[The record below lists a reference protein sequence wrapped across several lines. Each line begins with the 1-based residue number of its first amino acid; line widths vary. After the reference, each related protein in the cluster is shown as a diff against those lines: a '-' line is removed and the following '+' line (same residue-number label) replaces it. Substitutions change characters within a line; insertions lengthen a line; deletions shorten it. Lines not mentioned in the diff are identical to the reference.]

1 MTQQSA
7 NTNMGGNGQKK
18 IGAVLVQG
26 GGIAGVQASL
36 DLANSG
42 FKVYLVER
50 EAAIGGMMSHLDK
63 TFPTGDCA
71 TCIVSP
77 KLVECARNLNIE
89 ILTMSELTDLKG
101 EPGNFKATVKRYP
114 RYVDETKCNG
124 CSECTNACPVQI
136 PDHFDRE
143 LGKRKAIAKHYAQAT
158 PNIFGILK
166 NGHAPCKVACPANV
180 NVQGYVQLIKK
191 KEYIKAVNLM
201 RERNPLSAI
210 CGRICT
216 HPCESQCTRGNADD
230 SIAIRLLKRFASDQE
245 MRMLESGT
253 LSLPPEKKPAAGAKK
268 VAVVG
273 AGPAGLTVA
282 SDLADKGFA
291 VTAYE
296 AQPAAGGMLRY
307 GIPEYRLPKKVLDH
321 EVELIRRKGVR
332 FIFNCRIGDKTTLD
346 QLRKDHDA
354 VFIGAGVTKGRLLGV
369 EGENKTGVLQ
379 GVDFL
384 RDVAR
389 ASRPCTPRSEGVSPS
404 NRGLDARDMEE
415 PLPEVKARV
424 VVIGGGNVAVDVART
439 ALRLG
444 ARTVEMVS
452 LEQRHEMPAYPEE
465 VEATLQEGIKVT
477 NGWGPRRILGN
488 GSVTGIELKKCT
500 QVFDADGRFN
510 PIYDE
515 QQQIFI
521 EADQIIT
528 AIGQTSDDEFV
539 KHIGAA
545 TQGRYFKA
553 DPVTLVTSLDGVFAG
568 GDAVSGP
575 KSVIEAVAAGKRAA
589 ESIERSLAGKDMVS
603 QRFDATVKPVPE
615 ELLPAIDGVEEK
627 PRAKAGELPMTQRI
641 GSFKEV
647 ETGLTEEQALAEAER
662 CLNCA
667 LCSECKEC
675 VEACKQNAIDHLMG
689 ERMVELEVGA
699 VILTTGFEEFDASRK
714 GEFGWGRYP
723 NVITSVQFERMLSA
737 AGPFEGHVVRLSDHC
752 EARKIAWIQ
761 CVGSR
766 DSKCGNEYCSSICC
780 MASTKQAMVAQDHT
794 PGLEATIFYMDI
806 RAHGK
811 DFDQYYERAKNQNGV
826 RYIKSIPSR
835 IVQMPGTM
843 NPRARFMDETGKLR
857 EEEFDLVVLA
867 VGLEPSRSAQQCA
880 QKLGIELNEYGF
892 CATQRSLPLS
902 TSRPGVFVG
911 GAFQEPKDIPE
922 TVMQASGAASMAME
936 LLASARNTR
945 TVKKKYP
952 DEHDVTDEEPRIG
965 VFICHCGRN
974 IASVV
979 DVECVVKNIEN
990 EPGVVFATH
999 TMFTCA
1005 DTSLSN
1011 IREQIVE
1018 HRLNRIVVASC
1029 TPRTHEPLF
1038 RETLREAGLN
1048 PFLFEM
1054 ANIRDQCSWVHSAS
1068 PERATQKATEL
1079 AKMAIA
1085 RSHCLVPLEGG
1096 TLAVDQKGLVIGGG
1110 LAGMTAALAL
1120 ANQGFKVHLVERT
1133 QRLGGHLHD
1142 IHHTLEDT
1150 DVAGLTARL
1159 IKQVQEHKNINLY
1172 LGMDVAEIKGHIG
1185 EFHATLS
1192 CDGRK
1197 SEVSAGAVIVATGA
1211 EKAQTTKFLAGSSP
1225 NVTTQVDLEKQIH
1238 EGHLPAGLQNVVM
1251 IQCAGSRDEERPYCS
1266 RVCCSMAVKN
1276 ALAIKAKSPQTDV
1289 FVLYRDIRTYGFR
1302 EIYYKKARE
1311 AGVVFLRYAREQAPV
1326 VSITGILPVGSMGVS
1341 PMTMQRLHGQ
1351 GARDTH
1357 GRDAP
1362 ATETPRDATTNAS
1375 GLKVSVNSPD
1385 FAEPIEIET
1394 DLVVLSTGIEADRQ
1408 NNKRVSDM
1416 LKVPLNADG
1425 FYVEAHMKLRP
1436 VDFATEGIF
1445 LCGLAHSPKF
1455 IDETIAQAR
1464 AAAAR
1469 AATVLS
1475 KTQLD
1480 VSPQVS
1486 YVDQTKCI
1494 SCMTC
1499 VHVCPYSAPFCNTDG
1514 KGQIEAAKCMG
1525 CGICASECPARAIQ
1539 LNHFETDQFRAMIR
1553 AILAEGNGASKER
1566 ASVKVS

>member
-1 MTQQSA
+1 MSD
-7 NTNMGGNGQKK
+7 NGQKK
-18 IGAVLVQG
+18 TGAVLVQG

-36 DLANSG
+36 DLANAG

-166 NGHAPCKVACPANV
+166 NGHSPCKVACPANV

-191 KEYIKAVNLM
+191 KEYLKAVNLI
-201 RERNPLSAI
+201 RERNPLAAI

-216 HPCESQCTRGNADD
+216 HPCESKCARGKADD
-230 SIAIRLLKRFASDQE
+230 TIAIRLLKRFASDQE
-245 MRMLESGT
+245 VQMLEAGK

-268 VAVVG
+268 VAVIG

-291 VTAYE
+291 VTVYE

-332 FIFNCRIGDKTTLD
+332 FVFNCRVGKDTTIEK
-346 QLRKDHDA
+346 LRKDNDA
-354 VFIGAGVTKGRLLGV
+354 VFIGAGVAKGRLLGV
-369 EGENKTGVLQ
+369 EGENKPGVLQ

-384 RDVAR
+384 CQAG
-389 ASRPCTPRSEGVSPS
+389 STGSK
-404 NRGLDARDMEE
+404 
-415 PLPEVKARV
+415 PEVKARV

-444 ARTVEMVS
+444 AKSVEMVS

-465 VEATLQEGIKVT
+465 VEATLQEGIT
-477 NGWGPRRILGN
+477 FRNGWGPRRILGN
-488 GSVTGIELKKCT
+488 GSVAGIELKKCT
-500 QVFDADGRFN
+500 QVFGADGRFN
-510 PIYDE
+510 PVYDE
-515 QQQIFI
+515 QQWLSI

-528 AIGQTSDDEFV
+528 AIGQTSDDAFMSHV
-539 KHIGAA
+539 GAQ

-553 DPVTLVTSLDGVFAG
+553 DPVTLQTSLDGIFVG

-589 ESIERSLAGKDMVS
+589 ESIERYLNGKDMVS
-603 QRFDATVKPVPE
+603 QRFEGTVKPVPE
-615 ELLPAIDGVEEK
+615 ELLPPPDDIEEK
-627 PRAKAGELPMTQRI
+627 LRAKAGELPVAQRV

-675 VEACKQNAIDHLMG
+675 VEACKQNAIDHTMG
-689 ERMVELEVGA
+689 ERTVELEVGS
-699 VILTTGFEEFDASRK
+699 VVLTTGFEEFDASRK

-723 NVITSVQFERMLSA
+723 NVVTSVQFERMLSA
-737 AGPFEGHVVRLSDHC
+737 AGPFEGHIVRLSDRR
-752 EARKIAWIQ
+752 EAKRVAWIQ

-826 RYIKSIPSR
+826 RYVKSIPSR

-843 NPRARFMDETGKLR
+843 NPRARFVDETGKLR
-857 EEEFDLVVLA
+857 EEDFDLVVLA
-867 VGLEPSRSAQQCA
+867 VGLEPSATAVELASR
-880 QKLGIELNEYGF
+880 LGIELNEYGF
-892 CATQRSLPLS
+892 CATQRSQPLS
-902 TSRPGVFVG
+902 TSQPGVFVG

-945 TVKKKYP
+945 TVTKKYP

-965 VFICHCGRN
+965 VFVCHCGRN
-974 IASVV
+974 IGSVI
-979 DVECVVKNIEN
+979 DVERVTKDIEA
-990 EPGVVFATH
+990 ERGVVFATH
-999 TMFTCA
+999 TMFTCS

-1011 IREQIVE
+1011 IRQQIVE

-1038 RETLREAGLN
+1038 RETMREAGLN
-1048 PFLFEM
+1048 PYLFEM
-1054 ANIRDQCSWVHSAS
+1054 ANIRDQCSWVHSGS
-1068 PERATQKATEL
+1068 PEIATQKATEL
-1079 AKMAIA
+1079 VKMAVA
-1085 RSHCLVPLEGG
+1085 RSHLLSPLEPG

-1133 QRLGGHLHD
+1133 QRLGGHLYD

-1150 DVAGLTARL
+1150 DVAGLTASL
-1159 IKQVQEHKNINLY
+1159 IKQVQEHKNIDVFLAT
-1172 LGMDVAEIKGHIG
+1172 DVAEVKGHIG

-1192 CDGRK
+1192 CNGRK

-1211 EKAQTTKFLAGSSP
+1211 EKAQTTKFLGGSSP
-1225 NVTTQVDLEKQIH
+1225 NVTTQVDLDQQIH
-1238 EGHLPAGLQNVVM
+1238 EGRLLAGLKNVVM

-1266 RVCCSMAVKN
+1266 RICCSMAVMN
-1276 ALAIKAKSPQTDV
+1276 ALAIKAISPDTDV

-1311 AGVVFLRYAREQAPV
+1311 AGVVFLRYTPERPPV
-1326 VSITGILPVGSMGVS
+1326 VSETG
-1341 PMTMQRLHGQ
+1341 
-1351 GARDTH
+1351 
-1357 GRDAP
+1357 
-1362 ATETPRDATTNAS
+1362 

-1385 FAEPIEIET
+1385 FPEPIDIET

-1455 IDETIAQAR
+1455 IDESIAQAR

-1475 KTQLD
+1475 KTHLD

-1486 YVDQTKCI
+1486 RVDQSKCI

-1499 VHVCPYSAPFCNTDG
+1499 VHVCPYGAPFCNLDG

-1539 LNHFETDQFRAMIR
+1539 LNHFETDQFRVMIR
-1553 AILAEGNGASKER
+1553 TLFDDGAGVSKEKV
-1566 ASVKVS
+1566 AVKVS

>member
-1 MTQQSA
+1 MVQQSA
-7 NTNMGGNGQKK
+7 KTNMGENGRKK
-18 IGAVLVQG
+18 VGAVLVEG

-50 EAAIGGMMSHLDK
+50 DAAIGGMMSHLDK

-114 RYVDETKCNG
+114 RYVDETQCNG

-143 LGKRKAIAKHYAQAT
+143 LGRRKAIAKHYAQAT

-166 NGHAPCKVACPANV
+166 NGHSPCKVACPANV

-191 KEYIKAVNLM
+191 KEYIKAVNLI

-216 HPCESQCTRGNADD
+216 HPCESKCTRGKADD
-230 SIAIRLLKRFASDQE
+230 PLAIRLLKRFASDKEVQ
-245 MRMLESGT
+245 MLESGE
-253 LSLPPEKKPAAGAKK
+253 LSLPPEKTPAAGAKK
-268 VAVVG
+268 IAVIG

-282 SDLADKGFA
+282 GDLAEWGFA
-291 VTAYE
+291 VTVYE

-321 EVELIRRKGVR
+321 EVELIRRKGVS
-332 FIFNCRIGDKTTLD
+332 FVFNCRVGEDITLD

-369 EGENKTGVLQ
+369 EGEDKPGVLQ

-384 RDVAR
+384 RQAGDKD
-389 ASRPCTPRSEGVSPS
+389 SK
-404 NRGLDARDMEE
+404 
-415 PLPEVKARV
+415 PEVKARV

-444 ARTVEMVS
+444 AKSVEMVS

-477 NGWGPRRILGN
+477 NGWGPLRILGD
-488 GSVTGIELKKCT
+488 GSISGIELKKCT
-500 QVFDADGRFN
+500 RVFDADGRFN
-510 PIYDE
+510 PVYDE
-515 QQQIFI
+515 QQRLTL
-521 EADQIIT
+521 EADQVIT
-528 AIGQTSDDEFV
+528 AIGQTSDDEFI

-545 TQGRYFKA
+545 AQGRYVKA
-553 DPVTLVTSLDGVFAG
+553 DPVTLETSLEGVFAG

-589 ESIERSLAGKDMVS
+589 ETIERYLSGKDLAA
-603 QRFDATVKPVPE
+603 QRFESTVKPVPE
-615 ELLPAIDGVEEK
+615 ELLPDIQDVEGK
-627 PRAKAGELPMTQRI
+627 PRAKAGELPVARRL
-641 GSFKEV
+641 GSFQEV

-689 ERMVELEVGA
+689 ERTVELDVGS
-699 VILTTGFEEFDASRK
+699 VILTTGFEEFDAGRK

-723 NVITSVQFERMLSA
+723 NVVTSVQFERMLSA
-737 AGPFEGHVVRLSDHC
+737 AGPFEGHVVRLSDRR

-811 DFDQYYERAKNQNGV
+811 DFDQFYERARNQNGV

-835 IVQMPGTM
+835 IVQMPATM
-843 NPRARFMDETGKLR
+843 NPRARFVDESGKLR
-857 EEEFDLVVLA
+857 EEEFDLIVLA
-867 VGLEPSRSAQQCA
+867 VGLEPSQSARQCA
-880 QKLGIELNEYGF
+880 SRLGIELNGYGF

-945 TVKKKYP
+945 TVKRTYP

-979 DVECVVKNIEN
+979 DVEQVVKNIED

-1011 IREQIVE
+1011 IRAQIVE

-1038 RETLREAGLN
+1038 RETMREAGLN
-1048 PFLFEM
+1048 PYLFEM

-1068 PERATQKATEL
+1068 PGRATQKATEL

-1085 RSHCLVPLEGG
+1085 RSHRLVPLEGS

-1142 IHHTLEDT
+1142 IHRTLEDT
-1150 DVAGLTARL
+1150 DVAGLTASL
-1159 IKQVQEHKNINLY
+1159 IQQVQEHKNIDVY
-1172 LGMDVAEIKGHIG
+1172 LATDVAEVKGHIG

-1197 SEVSAGAVIVATGA
+1197 SEVGAGAVIVATGA

-1238 EGHLPAGLQNVVM
+1238 EGRLPAGLKNVVM
-1251 IQCAGSRDEERPYCS
+1251 IQCAGSRDDERPYCS
-1266 RVCCSMAVKN
+1266 RICCSMAVKN
-1276 ALAIKAKSPQTDV
+1276 ALAVKAKSPDTDV

-1311 AGVVFLRYAREQAPV
+1311 AGVVFLRYVPEQAPV
-1326 VSITGILPVGSMGVS
+1326 VSETG
-1341 PMTMQRLHGQ
+1341 
-1351 GARDTH
+1351 
-1357 GRDAP
+1357 
-1362 ATETPRDATTNAS
+1362 
-1375 GLKVSVNSPD
+1375 GLKVGVTSPD
-1385 FAEPIEIET
+1385 FPEPIEIET
-1394 DLVVLSTGIEADRQ
+1394 DLVVLSTGIDADRE

-1469 AATVLS
+1469 ATTVLS

-1486 YVDQTKCI
+1486 YVDQSKCI

-1499 VHVCPYSAPFCNTDG
+1499 VHVCPYNAPFCNTDG
-1514 KGQIEAAKCMG
+1514 KGQIEAAQCMG

-1553 AILAEGNGASKER
+1553 TLFAEGNGASKER

>member
-1 MTQQSA
+1 MPSA
-7 NTNMGGNGQKK
+7 PADGTS
-18 IGAVLVQG
+18 ATLV
-26 GGIAGVQASL
+26 
-36 DLANSG
+36 
-42 FKVYLVER
+42 
-50 EAAIGGMMSHLDK
+50 
-63 TFPTGDCA
+63 T
-71 TCIVSP
+71 
-77 KLVECARNLNIE
+77 IE
-89 ILTMSELTDLKG
+89 T
-101 EPGNFKATVKRYP
+101 
-114 RYVDETKCNG
+114 
-124 CSECTNACPVQI
+124 
-136 PDHFDRE
+136 
-143 LGKRKAIAKHYAQAT
+143 
-158 PNIFGILK
+158 
-166 NGHAPCKVACPANV
+166 
-180 NVQGYVQLIKK
+180 
-191 KEYIKAVNLM
+191 
-201 RERNPLSAI
+201 
-210 CGRICT
+210 
-216 HPCESQCTRGNADD
+216 
-230 SIAIRLLKRFASDQE
+230 
-245 MRMLESGT
+245 
-253 LSLPPEKKPAAGAKK
+253 
-268 VAVVG
+268 
-273 AGPAGLTVA
+273 
-282 SDLADKGFA
+282 
-291 VTAYE
+291 
-296 AQPAAGGMLRY
+296 
-307 GIPEYRLPKKVLDH
+307 
-321 EVELIRRKGVR
+321 
-332 FIFNCRIGDKTTLD
+332 
-346 QLRKDHDA
+346 LRKEHDA

-369 EGENKTGVLQ
+369 EGEDKQGVLQ

-384 RDVAR
+384 RQAG
-389 ASRPCTPRSEGVSPS
+389 E
-404 NRGLDARDMEE
+404 RGSK
-415 PLPEVKARV
+415 PEVKARV

-444 ARTVEMVS
+444 AKTVEMVS

-465 VEATLQEGIKVT
+465 VEATLHEGIKIT
-477 NGWGPRRILGN
+477 NGWGPLRILGN

-500 QVFDADGRFN
+500 RVFDENGRFS
-510 PIYDE
+510 PVYDE
-515 QQQIFI
+515 QQRISI
-521 EADQIIT
+521 KADQIIT

-553 DPVTLVTSLDGVFAG
+553 DPVTLMTSVDGAFAG

-589 ESIERSLAGKDMVS
+589 ESVERYLNGKNMVS
-603 QRFDATVKPVPE
+603 RRFDSTITPVPE
-615 ELLPAIDGVEEK
+615 ELLPEVDDIEEM
-627 PRAKAGELPMTQRI
+627 PRAKAGELPVTERI
-641 GSFKEV
+641 GSFIEV

-689 ERMVELEVGA
+689 ERTVELEVGS
-699 VILTTGFEEFDASRK
+699 VVLTTGFEEFDASRK

-723 NVITSVQFERMLSA
+723 NVVTSVQFERMLSA
-737 AGPFEGHVVRLSDHC
+737 AGPFEGHIVRLSDHR
-752 EARKIAWIQ
+752 EAKRVAWIQ

-794 PGLEATIFYMDI
+794 PGLDATIFYMDI

-811 DFDQYYERAKNQNGV
+811 DFDQYYERARNQNGV

-835 IVQMPGTM
+835 IVQKPSTM
-843 NPRARFMDETGKLR
+843 NPRARFVDESGKPR
-857 EEEFDLVVLA
+857 EEEFDLIVLA
-867 VGLEPSRSAQQCA
+867 VGLEPSRSAQECA
-880 QKLGIELNEYGF
+880 RKLSIELNEYGL
-892 CATQRSLPLS
+892 CATERSQPLT

-965 VFICHCGRN
+965 VFVCHCGRN
-974 IASVV
+974 IGSVI
-979 DVECVVKNIEN
+979 DVERVVKNIEAD
-990 EPGVVFATH
+990 PGVVLATH
-999 TMFTCA
+999 TMFTCS

-1011 IREQIVE
+1011 IRAMIQE

-1038 RETLREAGLN
+1038 RETMREAGLN
-1048 PFLFEM
+1048 PYLFEM
-1054 ANIRDQCSWVHSAS
+1054 ANIRDQCSWVHSVS
-1068 PERATQKATEL
+1068 PEIATQKATEL
-1079 AKMAIA
+1079 VRMAVA
-1085 RSHCLVPLEGG
+1085 RSWLLSPLEPG

-1110 LAGMTAALAL
+1110 LAGMTAALTL
-1120 ANQGFKVHLVERT
+1120 ANQGFKVHLAERT
-1133 QRLGGHLHD
+1133 QRLGGHLHE

-1150 DVAGLTARL
+1150 DVAGLTASL
-1159 IKQVQEHKNINLY
+1159 IKQVQEHKNIDVY
-1172 LGMDVAEIKGHIG
+1172 LATDGAEVKGHIG

-1192 CDGRK
+1192 CNGQK

-1225 NVTTQVDLEKQIH
+1225 NVTTQIDMEKQIH
-1238 EGHLPAGLQNVVM
+1238 EGRLPAGLKSVVM

-1266 RVCCSMAVKN
+1266 RICCSMAIKN
-1276 ALAIKAKSPQTDV
+1276 ALAIKAKSPDTDV

-1311 AGVVFLRYAREQAPV
+1311 AGVVFLRYTPEQTPV
-1326 VSITGILPVGSMGVS
+1326 VSETG
-1341 PMTMQRLHGQ
+1341 
-1351 GARDTH
+1351 
-1357 GRDAP
+1357 
-1362 ATETPRDATTNAS
+1362 

-1385 FAEPIEIET
+1385 FPEPIEIET
-1394 DLVVLSTGIEADRQ
+1394 DLVVLSTGIEADRP

-1475 KTQLD
+1475 KTHLD

-1486 YVDQTKCI
+1486 HVNQSKCI

-1499 VHVCPYSAPFCNTDG
+1499 VHVCPYGAPFCNLDG

-1525 CGICASECPARAIQ
+1525 CGICASECPAQAIQ

-1553 AILAEGNGASKER
+1553 TLFAEGNGASNER
-1566 ASVKVS
+1566 VSMRVS